1 MSFGAWQAK
10 LAASPAAS
18 VVKDAA
24 AARLADVEVARAR
37 VREVIAEGE
46 ARVAAAQAKVEAA
59 KGKPG
64 KRGDGRRE
72 RVARATAEILAV
84 IADAGKKVREA
95 AEAADAAE
103 DARRAAN
110 AATAGRD
117 AAAQVADFYQAAHEA
132 EQRALEAGRAER
144 AAPGDKRLAW
154 RGSIARRLAYLAALS
169 AVQRGGLST

>member
-1 MSFGAWQAK
+1 MRVEHGHKRVRTYLGGELVADTIRPLLVWEIPYFPAYYIPAEDVRSELLVESGK
-10 LAASPAAS
+10 TEHSPS
-18 VVKDAA
+18 RGDAA
-24 AARLADVEVARAR
+24 YFNVKTHR
-37 VREVIAEGE
+37 
-46 ARVAAAQAKVEAA
+46 
-59 KGKPG
+59 
-64 KRGDGRRE
+64 
-72 RVARATAEILAV
+72 
-84 IADAGKKVREA
+84 